1 MQSLQLPPGIRLQYF
16 AEGAANIVYR
26 MILPPDSPALSSA
39 SDPDD
44 QQYGTGT
51 PPPTEIAGPTW
62 QSLLKGK
69 LLRLR
74 KDVATATS
82 VAESQK
88 AFEKNVKPSFRDDD
102 LVEQTLVDLVPELI
116 SSCNEELRSMER
128 AMTRSQKRHGV
139 YLNVHEKYGLLVT
152 DMSITGGKEVV
163 LVEFKPKWLAQSP
176 SAPRNAVRC
185 RTCALRAMRNIKKE
199 VSDPVAEAGFCPLD
213 LVSPVKE
220 NVELAVQR
228 IIDGDRL
235 GEKTPSLKSRL
246 LLFLF
251 QCPLLVRLRDEQVR
265 LDKKGPFVSESVD
278 EEYLTA
284 MTLRDCTMFLKVAVP
299 HHALCYPVLMYT

>member
-39 SDPDD
+39 SDSDD
-44 QQYGTGT
+44 QQYGCGT

-62 QSLLKGK
+62 RSLLEGR

-82 VAESQK
+82 VAESQN
-88 AFEKNVKPSFRDDD
+88 AFEKHVKSSFGDGD
-102 LVEQTLVDLVPELI
+102 LVEQTLVDLIPEMI
-116 SSCNEELRSMER
+116 SSCNEELRLMER
-128 AMTRSQKRHGV
+128 AMTRSQKRQGV
-139 YLNVHEKYGLLVT
+139 YLNEDEKYGLLVT
-152 DMSITGGKEVV
+152 DMSEKGGEEVV
-163 LVEFKPKWLAQSP
+163 LVEFKPKWLTQSP
-176 SAPRNAVRC
+176 SAPSDAVRC
-185 RTCALRAMRNIKKE
+185 RTCALRAMRTVMKE
-199 VSDPVAEAGFCPLD
+199 VSDPITKAGLCPLD

-228 IIDGDRL
+228 IIDGGKL
-235 GEKTPSLKSRL
+235 GENTPSLKSHL
-246 LLFLF
+246 LSFFF

-265 LDKKGPFVSESVD
+265 LDKKGVFVSQTGGIEH
-278 EEYLTA
+278 LTA
-284 MTLRDCTMFLKVAVP
+284 MTLRDCTMFLKVAIP
-299 HHALCYPVLMYT
+299 YQALCCPVLTYS